1 MILTSKPE
9 NPIFAYLLFLMNVIK
24 VAIVDDHKIFRK
36 GVVLSLRP
44 YTNIRFVQEAEHG
57 DDLLAGLKE
66 SEPDVIL
73 MDLRMPGKDGIET
86 TKIVSKQYPHIRIII
101 LTMYEDERFV
111 YHMMENGANGYLL
124 KNAEPQEIRKA
135 IMDVHEKGYYLNN
148 FVNRILL
155 KRSHSRSK
163 VIPSLNN
170 EITLSDKERDVLR
183 FICMEFTAQEIA
195 QKMEISPRTVEAIKD
210 RLMERFGSK
219 NTAGLVFFAVKNN
232 LVD

>member
-1 MILTSKPE
+1 ME
-9 NPIFAYLLFLMNVIK
+9 VIK
-24 VAIVDDHKIFRK
+24 VAIADDHKIFRK

-44 YTNIRFVQEAEHG
+44 FTNIKFVQEAENG
-57 DDLLAGLKE
+57 EELLQGIGA
-66 SEPDVIL
+66 SEPDVVL
-73 MDLRMPGKDGIET
+73 MDLRMPLKDGIET
-86 TKIVSKQYPHIRIII
+86 TKALSKQYPHIHVIV
-101 LTMYEDERFV
+101 LSMYEDERFV
-111 YHMMENGANGYLL
+111 YHLMENGAHGYLL

-155 KRSHSRSK
+155 KRSHAK
-163 VIPSLNN
+163 QKTPPSLTT
-170 EITLSDKERDVLR
+170 EITITDKEKDVLKY
-183 FICMEFTAQEIA
+183 ICMEFTAQEIA
-195 QKMEISPRTVEAIKD
+195 QKMDISPRTVEAIKD

>member
-1 MILTSKPE
+1 MEI
-9 NPIFAYLLFLMNVIK
+9 IK
-24 VAIVDDHKIFRK
+24 VAIADDHKIFRK
-36 GVVLSLRP
+36 GVILSLRTF
-44 YTNIRFVQEAEHG
+44 TNIRFVLEAENG
-57 DDLLAGLKE
+57 DELLNGIAVA
-66 SEPDVIL
+66 EPDVVL

-86 TKIVSKQYPHIRIII
+86 TKVLSKQHPHIHIIV
-101 LTMYEDERFV
+101 LSMYEDERFV
-111 YHMMENGANGYLL
+111 SHLMENGANGYLL
-124 KNAEPQEIRKA
+124 KNAEPQEIRRA

-155 KRSHSRSK
+155 KKSHAKQK
-163 VIPSLNN
+163 VLPSLNN
-170 EITLSDKERDVLR
+170 EITLSDKERDVLK

-195 QKMEISPRTVEAIKD
+195 QKMDISPRTVEAIKD

>member
-1 MILTSKPE
+1 MEI
-9 NPIFAYLLFLMNVIK
+9 IK
-24 VAIVDDHKIFRK
+24 VAIADDHKIFRK
-36 GVVLSLRP
+36 GVILSLRAF
-44 YTNIRFVQEAEHG
+44 TNIKFVLEAEHG
-57 DDLLAGLKE
+57 DELLNGIAE
-66 SEPDVIL
+66 AEPDVVL
-73 MDLRMPGKDGIET
+73 MDLRMPGKDGMET
-86 TKIVSKQYPHIRIII
+86 TKLLTKQYPHIHIIV
-101 LTMYEDERFV
+101 LSMYEDERFV
-111 YHMMENGANGYLL
+111 SHMMENGANGYLL
-124 KNAEPQEIRKA
+124 KNAEPQEIRRA

-155 KRSHSRSK
+155 KKSHSK
-163 VIPSLNN
+163 QKMVPSLTN
-170 EITLSDKERDVLR
+170 EITLSDKERDVLK